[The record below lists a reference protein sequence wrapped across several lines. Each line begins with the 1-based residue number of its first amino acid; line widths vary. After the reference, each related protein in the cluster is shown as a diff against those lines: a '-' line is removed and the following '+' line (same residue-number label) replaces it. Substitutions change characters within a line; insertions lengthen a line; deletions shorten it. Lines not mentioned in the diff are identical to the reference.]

1 MIEFKEVYER
11 NCMRVGNITNN
22 EFFLELNKLNE
33 KIQEEFLK
41 KIIHETRSV
50 TCDVMLGDSTTKQV
64 ETFDIKNVEVFFG
77 DFNSKLS
84 EWSSQGV
91 TYSSD
96 EDLRRIF
103 IKSEIRIEDYILSL
117 HASLQYHVLLYYR
130 PLQKVIELQKKLA
143 GLINNSGDSESKYKD
158 ESERLILE
166 KLNELGFKDM
176 PKQELFE
183 LFYNDEEL
191 SSKIKKMIDESQPE
205 VIDIQDKKN
214 QLFKEL
220 DNLLLETFHTTSVMI
235 DEQKLVNGEEGCLCN
250 IDLEYVD
257 KGAKQGLIDV
267 SLISEQLKVR
277 IKQCIENILNMIL
290 ENKS

>member
-77 DFNSKLS
+77 GFNSKLS
-84 EWSSQGV
+84 GWDSQGV

-103 IKSEIRIEDYILSL
+103 VKSEIRIDDYILSL

-130 PLQKVIELQKKLA
+130 PMQKVIELQKKLA
-143 GLINNSGDSESKYKD
+143 ELIDNSGNSESKYED
-158 ESERLILE
+158 ESDRLIIE

-183 LFYNDEEL
+183 LFYNNEEL
-191 SSKIKKMIDESQPE
+191 ASKIKEMMDESQSE
-205 VIDIQDKKN
+205 IIDIQDKKK
-214 QLFKEL
+214 QLFREL
-220 DNLLLETFHTTSVMI
+220 DNLLLEIFHTTAVMI

-257 KGAKQGLIDV
+257 NGAKQGLVDASI
-267 SLISEQLKVR
+267 ISEQLKNQIR
-277 IKQCIENILNMIL
+277 QCVKNILNVIL
-290 ENKS
+290 ENNS

>member
-1 MIEFKEVYER
+1 
-11 NCMRVGNITNN
+11 MRIGNPTNN
-22 EFFLELNKLNE
+22 EFFLELNKINKEILNS
-33 KIQEEFLK
+33 FLK

-50 TCDVMLGDSTTKQV
+50 SCDVMLGDSTTKKV
-64 ETFDIKNVEVFFG
+64 ETFDIKNVEMFFG
-77 DFNSKLS
+77 KFESYLF
-84 EWSSQGV
+84 EWNSQGV

-103 IKSEIRIEDYILSL
+103 IKSEIKIGNYILSL
-117 HASLQYHVLLYYR
+117 HISLQYHVLLYYKPIQR
-130 PLQKVIELQKKLA
+130 VIDLQKKLA
-143 GLINNSGDSESKYKD
+143 ELIDAGGNSESKYEE
-158 ESERLILE
+158 ESDRLIIE

-191 SSKIKKMIDESQPE
+191 AKKIKNMIDDSQPE
-205 VIDIQDKKN
+205 VIDIQGQKN

-220 DNLLLETFHTTSVMI
+220 DNLLIETFHTTSVII

-257 KGAKQGLIDV
+257 DGAKQGLVDATLID
-267 SLISEQLKVR
+267 EQNKLL
-277 IKQCIENILNMIL
+277 IKQNITKILNVVL
-290 ENKS
+290 E

>member
-11 NCMRVGNITNN
+11 NHMRIGNITNN

-103 IKSEIRIEDYILSL
+103 IKSEIRTEDYILSL

-176 PKQELFE
+176 AKQELFE
-183 LFYNDEEL
+183 LFYNNEEL
-191 SSKIKKMIDESQPE
+191 ALKIKKMIDESQPE
-205 VIDIQDKKN
+205 IIDIQDKKN

-250 IDLEYVD
+250 IDLEYID
-257 KGAKQGLIDV
+257 NGAKQGLIDA
-267 SLISEQLKVR
+267 SIITEQLKVR
-277 IKQCIENILNMIL
+277 IRQCVENILNVIL